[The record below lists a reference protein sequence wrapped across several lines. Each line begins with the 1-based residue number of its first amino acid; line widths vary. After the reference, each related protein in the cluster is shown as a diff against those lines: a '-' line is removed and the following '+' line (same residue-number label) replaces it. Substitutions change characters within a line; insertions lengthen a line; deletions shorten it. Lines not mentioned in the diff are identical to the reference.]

1 MATLVTRQFDII
13 RNPDGARRSIVP
25 YILVL
30 QSHYAPMATTIVA
43 PIRRKTHAEG
53 HAEIE
58 VPISVQNED
67 CAVMV
72 AELAHLPSRML
83 GRSIDNLSRQ
93 EDDIRRALD
102 RLFTGF

>member
-13 RNPDGARRSIVP
+13 QTPDRAGRAIVP
-25 YILVL
+25 YILIL
-30 QSHYAPMATTIVA
+30 QSHYALMATTIVA
-43 PIRRKTHAEG
+43 PIRRKDYAEG

-58 VPISVQNED
+58 APISVGDED

-83 GRSIDNLSRQ
+83 GRSIDSLSRQ

-102 RLFTGF
+102 RLFIGF